1 MGHKIF
7 STCFKVKKI
16 PKYKIWKCVGHFIMK
31 KPYQIPSKVFE
42 EKINEH
48 NAVEKEDFGL

>member
-1 MGHKIF
+1 
-7 STCFKVKKI
+7 
-16 PKYKIWKCVGHFIMK
+16 MK